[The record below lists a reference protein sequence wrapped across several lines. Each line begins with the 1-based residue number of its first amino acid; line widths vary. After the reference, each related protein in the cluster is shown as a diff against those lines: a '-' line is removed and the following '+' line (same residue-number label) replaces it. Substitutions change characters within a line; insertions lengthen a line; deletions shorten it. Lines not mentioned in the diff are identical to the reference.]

1 MDALLK
7 TWRIEIKYL
16 YRGAIAQ
23 RLERVY
29 VLDLW
34 SGSQV
39 QIPPGDVFSEY
50 EKNHFQELDGELS

>member
-50 EKNHFQELDGELS
+50 EKKSFSGVEW